1 MSRPG
6 LDDPPDRMIVSY
18 ALDDEDHRRLQ
29 LAVARRCAAA
39 RGWLSVP
46 GLLQLL
52 FWPLIGL
59 AVAAI
64 AWSIDE
70 QASYRRYAY
79 VIGTFFGAAIA
90 VRLAAEHAARRA
102 AIRDGLRTAAREIE
116 LELRPASFVARYC
129 GMALE
134 VPWTSVDG
142 TAADDRNLYLFL
154 DSASAL
160 PVPKSLPD
168 EAIALITARIQ
179 HARAARDNV

>member
-1 MSRPG
+1 
-6 LDDPPDRMIVSY
+6 MIVSY
-18 ALDDEDHRRLQ
+18 ALDDGDHQRLQ
-29 LAVARRCAAA
+29 LAVARRFGAAH
-39 RGWLSVP
+39 GWLSVH

-79 VIGTFFGAAIA
+79 VIGTFFGAAIV
-90 VRLAAEHAARRA
+90 VRLAAEHLARRA
-102 AIRDGLRTAAREIE
+102 VIRAGLRTAAREIE
-116 LELRPASFVARYC
+116 LELRPASFVARYG
-129 GMALE
+129 GMSLE

-142 TAADDRNLYLFL
+142 TATDDRNLYLFL

-168 EAIALITARIQ
+168 ETIALITASIQ
-179 HARAARDNV
+179 QARAARNHSSASG